1 MKKFFLTLSFLNIL
15 WAQFSDPAKFTVNI
29 EDVNQGEVAIVDVSA
44 ELDFTWRIYAV
55 YDVPEGP
62 SSTKFIIESDIVNKS
77 GKVIEPEPIE
87 KFDEG
92 FDNITK
98 YHEGTP
104 QFSIPLELKDNLP
117 NGTYNIDVIIDY
129 QVCNNS
135 LCYPPNLITKTA
147 TFDIKSGPIRSDF
160 VFENFDFDKDSILA
174 IADNNISSF
183 LILAMTMG
191 FLALLTPC
199 VFPMIPITISFFL
212 KRGEDKNTSP
222 VKGALVYMF
231 GIIMTFTLLGMLL
244 AIFLGASGATQ
255 LASNPYVNLFI
266 AFLFIYFAFS
276 LFGFYEI
283 ELPQS
288 LKRFSLQR
296 ENSEGYAGILFMA
309 LTFTLTSFTCTVA
322 FMGLILVAASQGQW
336 FWPIIGMLIFSLAF
350 ASPFFFLALFPHY
363 LTKMPQSGG
372 WLNSVKVI
380 MGFLEIAAAF
390 KFISNTDLVWQ
401 WDIFTYEAVLTCW
414 AIIMAL
420 CAFYIL
426 GYIRFKNDSK
436 VTFSYQ
442 RELLI
447 GVIGL
452 LIVLYYQWSWITFPS
467 SAKELVS
474 YWGMMNTYI
483 PLFYIG
489 AVMAVYGLKSY
500 GRILVSIIFLF
511 LSLYL
516 LSGNFGY
523 NINGT
528 IESYLPP
535 KKIKSNLKWINSLD
549 DAFIIANEENKNIFI
564 DFTGVTCTNCRW
576 METNIFSINSV
587 EELMSEYVL
596 VSLYTDAGEGYLE
609 KREYQI
615 NRFETAALPYYV
627 ILDSND
633 KVLSEFPGLTRNVEE
648 FKNFLKTGLNN

>member
-1 MKKFFLTLSFLNIL
+1 MKKIIPIIAYFSIL
-15 WAQFSDPAKFTVNI
+15 FGQFSDPAEFKFNI
-29 EDVNQGEVAIVDVSA
+29 NNANQGEVVVLEVEANIED
-44 ELDFTWRIYAV
+44 EWHIYAI

-62 SSTKFIIESDIVNKS
+62 KPTVIRIESDQIVKT
-77 GKVIEPEPIE
+77 GRIIEPDPIVTY
-87 KFDEG
+87 DEG

-98 YHEGTP
+98 YHEGKP
-104 QFSIPLELKDNLP
+104 IFRVPI
-117 NGTYNIDVIIDY
+117 IIDKNLSNGAYSFDVTVEY
-129 QVCNNS
+129 QVCTGN
-135 LCYPPNLITKTA
+135 LCYPPNEYSDNVSFTLQSGTIREDFKT
-147 TFDIKSGPIRSDF
+147 DK
-160 VFENFDFDKDSILA
+160 FDFSKDSILD
-174 IADNNISSF
+174 IADNKIGSF
-183 LILAMTMG
+183 LLLALSMG

-222 VKGALVYMF
+222 VKGALVYML
-231 GIIMTFTLLGMLL
+231 GIVMTFTLLGMLL

-372 WLNSVKVI
+372 WLNSVKVT

-390 KFISNTDLVWQ
+390 KFISNTDLVWE
-401 WDIFTYEAVLTCW
+401 WDIFTYEVVLTCW

-420 CAFYIL
+420 CAVYIL
-426 GYIRFKNDSK
+426 GYIRFKNDSR
-436 VTFSYQ
+436 VAFSYQ
-442 RELLI
+442 R
-447 GVIGL
+447 GL
-452 LIVLYYQWSWITFPS
+452 L
-467 SAKELVS
+467 
-474 YWGMMNTYI
+474 
-483 PLFYIG
+483 
-489 AVMAVYGLKSY
+489 
-500 GRILVSIIFLF
+500 SILF
-511 LSLYL
+511 LSLSFYL

-535 KKIKSNLKWINSLD
+535 KKMKSNLNWIHSLD
-549 DAFIIANEENKNIFI
+549 NAFIIANEEDKKIFI

-576 METNIFSINSV
+576 METNVFAEQSV
-587 EELMSEYVL
+587 EDLMSQFIL
-596 VSLYTDAGEGYLE
+596 VSLYTDAGDNYLE
-609 KREYQI
+609 KRDYQI
-615 NRFETAALPYYV
+615 SRFKTAALPYYV
-627 ILDSND
+627 ILDKND
-633 KVLSEFPGLTRNVEE
+633 LVIDEFPGMTRDIEQ
-648 FKNFLKTGLNN
+648 FKTFLEKGLN

>member
-1 MKKFFLTLSFLNIL
+1 MKKIIPIL
-15 WAQFSDPAKFTVNI
+15 AYFSILFGQFSDPVEFKFNI
-29 EDVNQGEVAIVDVSA
+29 DSANQGEVVVLEVQANIED
-44 ELDFTWRIYAV
+44 EWHIYAI

-62 SSTKFIIESDIVNKS
+62 KPTVIQVKSDQIVKTGRIIEPDPIVTY
-77 GKVIEPEPIE
+77 
-87 KFDEG
+87 DEG

-98 YHEGTP
+98 YHEGNP
-104 QFSIPLELKDNLP
+104 IFRVPIVIDKNLS
-117 NGTYNIDVIIDY
+117 NGVYSFDITVEY
-129 QVCNNS
+129 QVCTGN
-135 LCYPPNLITKTA
+135 LCYPPNEYSDNVSFTLQSGTIREDFKT
-147 TFDIKSGPIRSDF
+147 DK
-160 VFENFDFDKDSILA
+160 FDFSKDSILD
-174 IADNNISSF
+174 IADNKIGSF
-183 LILAMTMG
+183 LLLALSMG

-231 GIIMTFTLLGMLL
+231 GIVMTFTLLGMLL

-372 WLNSVKVI
+372 WLNSVKVT

-401 WDIFTYEAVLTCW
+401 WDIFTYEVVLTCW

-420 CAFYIL
+420 CAVYIL

-436 VTFSYQ
+436 VAFSYQ
-442 RELLI
+442 RSLL
-447 GVIGL
+447 
-452 LIVLYYQWSWITFPS
+452 
-467 SAKELVS
+467 
-474 YWGMMNTYI
+474 
-483 PLFYIG
+483 
-489 AVMAVYGLKSY
+489 
-500 GRILVSIIFLF
+500 SILF
-511 LSLYL
+511 LSLSFYL

-535 KKIKSNLKWINSLD
+535 KKMKSNLNWIHSLD
-549 DAFIIANEENKNIFI
+549 NAFIIANEEDKKIFI

-576 METNIFSINSV
+576 METNVFAEQSV
-587 EELMSEYVL
+587 EDIMSQFIL
-596 VSLYTDAGEGYLE
+596 VSLYTDAGDNYLE
-609 KREYQI
+609 KRDYQI
-615 NRFETAALPYYV
+615 SRFKTAALPYYV
-627 ILDSND
+627 ILDKND
-633 KVLSEFPGLTRNVEE
+633 LVIDEFPGMTRDIEQ
-648 FKNFLKTGLNN
+648 FKAFLEKGLN

>member
-15 WAQFSDPAKFTVNI
+15 WAQFSDPAQFTVNI
-29 EDVNQGEVAIVDVSA
+29 DDVNQGEVAIIDVNA

-62 SSTKFIIESDIVNKS
+62 SSTKFTIESDIVNKY
-77 GKVIEPEPIE
+77 GRVIEPEPIE

-92 FDNITK
+92 FGNITK

-104 QFSIPLELKDNLP
+104 QFSIPLELKDDLP
-117 NGTYNIDVIIDY
+117 NGTYNVDVIIDY

-135 LCYPPNLITKTA
+135 LCYPPNQITKTA

-183 LILAMTMG
+183 LVLAMSMG

-199 VFPMIPITISFFL
+199 VFPMIPITISFFMH
-212 KRGEDKNTSP
+212 RSENTNSSP
-222 VKGALVYMF
+222 VKSATVYML
-231 GIIMTFTLLGMLL
+231 GIVLTFTFLGMML
-244 AIFLGASGATQ
+244 AILLGASGANQ
-255 LASNPYVNLFI
+255 LAANPIVNMFI
-266 AFLFIYFAFS
+266 AFLFIYFAMS

-283 ELPQS
+283 EIPES
-288 LKRFSLQR
+288 LRRLSLQK
-296 ENSEGYAGILFMA
+296 ENSEGYVGILFMA
-309 LTFTLTSFTCTVA
+309 LTFTLTSFTCTVQ
-322 FMGLILVAASQGQW
+322 FMGLILVAASQGEW

-363 LTKMPQSGG
+363 LTKLPQSGG
-372 WLNSVKVI
+372 WLNSVKVV
-380 MGFLEIAAAF
+380 MGFLELAAAF
-390 KFISNTDLVWQ
+390 KFISNTDLVWN
-401 WDIFTYEAVLTCW
+401 WNIFTYEVVLYLW
-414 AIIMAL
+414 ALIML
-420 CAFYIL
+420 LTGLYIFGL
-426 GYIRFKNDSK
+426 IKFKNDSP
-436 VTFSYQ
+436 VTFSIQ
-442 RELLI
+442 RSLFALAFI
-447 GVIGL
+447 FFG
-452 LIVLYYQWSWITFPS
+452 
-467 SAKELVS
+467 
-474 YWGMMNTYI
+474 TY
-483 PLFYIG
+483 L
-489 AVMAVYGLKSY
+489 AA
-500 GRILVSIIFLF
+500 
-511 LSLYL
+511 
-516 LSGNFGY
+516 GNHGY
-523 NINGT
+523 DINGN
-528 IESYLPP
+528 IKSYLPP
-535 KKIKSNLKWINSLD
+535 KKYQSNLVWNNNLD
-549 DAFIIANEENKNIFI
+549 DAFIIAAEQNKNIFI

-648 FKNFLKTGLNN
+648 FKDFLKTGLNN

>member
-1 MKKFFLTLSFLNIL
+1 MKKIIPIL
-15 WAQFSDPAKFTVNI
+15 AYFSILLGQQFSDPVEFKFSIDNA
-29 EDVNQGEVAIVDVSA
+29 NQGEVVVLEVEANIED
-44 ELDFTWRIYAV
+44 EWHIYAI

-62 SSTKFIIESDIVNKS
+62 KPTVIRIESDQIVKI
-77 GKVIEPEPIE
+77 GRIIEPDPIVTY
-87 KFDEG
+87 DEG

-98 YHEGTP
+98 YHEGNP
-104 QFSIPLELKDNLP
+104 IFRVPI
-117 NGTYNIDVIIDY
+117 IIDKNLSNGVYSFDVTVEY
-129 QVCNNS
+129 QVCTGN
-135 LCYPPNLITKTA
+135 LCYPPNEYIDNISFTLQSGTIREDFKT
-147 TFDIKSGPIRSDF
+147 DK
-160 VFENFDFDKDSILA
+160 FDFSKDSILD
-174 IADNNISSF
+174 ITDNKIGSF
-183 LILAMTMG
+183 LLLALSMG

-222 VKGALVYMF
+222 VKGALVYML
-231 GIIMTFTLLGMLL
+231 GIVMTFTLLGMLL

-296 ENSEGYAGILFMA
+296 ENSEGYTGILFMA

-372 WLNSVKVI
+372 WLNSVKVT

-401 WDIFTYEAVLTCW
+401 WDIFTYEVVLTCW

-420 CAFYIL
+420 CAVYIL

-436 VTFSYQ
+436 VAFSYQ
-442 RELLI
+442 RSLLSI
-447 GVIGL
+447 
-452 LIVLYYQWSWITFPS
+452 
-467 SAKELVS
+467 
-474 YWGMMNTYI
+474 
-483 PLFYIG
+483 LF
-489 AVMAVYGLKSY
+489 LS
-500 GRILVSIIFLF
+500 

-535 KKIKSNLKWINSLD
+535 KKVKSNLNWIHSLD
-549 DAFIIANEENKNIFI
+549 NAFIIANEENKKIFI

-576 METNIFSINSV
+576 METNVFAEQSV
-587 EELMSEYVL
+587 EDLMSQFTL
-596 VSLYTDAGEGYLE
+596 VSLYTDAGDNYLE
-609 KREYQI
+609 KRDYQI
-615 NRFETAALPYYV
+615 SRFKTAALPYYV
-627 ILDSND
+627 ILDKND
-633 KVLSEFPGLTRNVEE
+633 LVIDEFPGMTRDIEQ
-648 FKNFLKTGLNN
+648 FKAFLENGLN

>member
-1 MKKFFLTLSFLNIL
+1 MKKIIPIIAYFSIL
-15 WAQFSDPAKFTVNI
+15 FGQFSDPAEFKFNI
-29 EDVNQGEVAIVDVSA
+29 NNANQGEVVVLEVEANIED
-44 ELDFTWRIYAV
+44 EWHIYAI

-62 SSTKFIIESDIVNKS
+62 KPTVIRIESDQIVKT
-77 GKVIEPEPIE
+77 GRIIEPDPIVTY
-87 KFDEG
+87 DEG

-98 YHEGTP
+98 YHEGKP
-104 QFSIPLELKDNLP
+104 IFRVPI
-117 NGTYNIDVIIDY
+117 IIDKNLSNGAYSFDVTVEY
-129 QVCNNS
+129 QVCTGN
-135 LCYPPNLITKTA
+135 LCYPPNEYSDNVSFTLQSGTIREDFKT
-147 TFDIKSGPIRSDF
+147 DK
-160 VFENFDFDKDSILA
+160 FDFSKDSILD
-174 IADNNISSF
+174 IADNKIGSF
-183 LILAMTMG
+183 LLLALSMG

-222 VKGALVYMF
+222 VKGALVYML
-231 GIIMTFTLLGMLL
+231 GIVMTFTLLGMLL

-372 WLNSVKVI
+372 WLNSVKVT

-401 WDIFTYEAVLTCW
+401 WDIFTYEVVLTCW

-420 CAFYIL
+420 CAVYIL
-426 GYIRFKNDSK
+426 GYIRFKNDSR
-436 VTFSYQ
+436 VAFSYQ
-442 RELLI
+442 R
-447 GVIGL
+447 GL
-452 LIVLYYQWSWITFPS
+452 L
-467 SAKELVS
+467 
-474 YWGMMNTYI
+474 
-483 PLFYIG
+483 
-489 AVMAVYGLKSY
+489 
-500 GRILVSIIFLF
+500 SILF
-511 LSLYL
+511 LSLSFYL

-535 KKIKSNLKWINSLD
+535 KKMKSNLNWIHSLD
-549 DAFIIANEENKNIFI
+549 NAFIIANEEDKKIFI

-576 METNIFSINSV
+576 METNVFAEQSV
-587 EELMSEYVL
+587 EDIMSQFIL
-596 VSLYTDAGEGYLE
+596 VSLYTDAGDNYLE
-609 KREYQI
+609 KRDYQI
-615 NRFETAALPYYV
+615 SRFKTAALPYYV
-627 ILDSND
+627 ILDKND
-633 KVLSEFPGLTRNVEE
+633 LVIDEFPGMTRDIEQ
-648 FKNFLKTGLNN
+648 FKTFLEKGLN

>member
-15 WAQFSDPAKFTVNI
+15 WAQFSDPAQFTVSI
-29 EDVNQGEVAIVDVSA
+29 DDVNQGEVAIIDVNA

-77 GKVIEPEPIE
+77 GRIIEPEPIE

-92 FDNITK
+92 FGNITK

-104 QFSIPLELKDNLP
+104 KFSIPLELKDDLP
-117 NGTYNIDVIIDY
+117 NGIYNVDVIIDY

-135 LCYPPNLITKTA
+135 LCYPPNQITKTA
-147 TFDIKSGPIRSDF
+147 TFSIKSGPIRSDF
-160 VFENFDFDKDSILA
+160 VFENFDFDKESILA

-183 LILAMTMG
+183 LILAMSMG

-199 VFPMIPITISFFL
+199 VFPMIPITISFFMH
-212 KRGEDKNTSP
+212 RSENTNSSP
-222 VKGALVYMF
+222 AKSATVYML
-231 GIIMTFTLLGMLL
+231 GIVLTFTFLGMML
-244 AIFLGASGATQ
+244 AILLGASGANQ
-255 LASNPYVNLFI
+255 LAANPIVNMFI
-266 AFLFIYFAFS
+266 AFLFIYFAMS

-283 ELPQS
+283 EIPES
-288 LKRFSLQR
+288 LRRLSLQK
-296 ENSEGYAGILFMA
+296 ENSEGYVGILFMA
-309 LTFTLTSFTCTVA
+309 LTFTLTSFTCTVQ
-322 FMGLILVAASQGQW
+322 FMGLILVAASQGEW

-363 LTKMPQSGG
+363 LTKLPQSGG
-372 WLNSVKVI
+372 WLNSVKVV
-380 MGFLEIAAAF
+380 MGFLELAAAF
-390 KFISNTDLVWQ
+390 KFISNTDLVWN
-401 WDIFTYEAVLTCW
+401 WNIFTYEVVLYLW
-414 AIIMAL
+414 ALIML
-420 CAFYIL
+420 LTGLYIFGL
-426 GYIRFKNDSK
+426 IKFKNDSP
-436 VTFSYQ
+436 VTFSIQ
-442 RELLI
+442 RSLFALSFI
-447 GVIGL
+447 LFG
-452 LIVLYYQWSWITFPS
+452 
-467 SAKELVS
+467 
-474 YWGMMNTYI
+474 TY
-483 PLFYIG
+483 L
-489 AVMAVYGLKSY
+489 AA
-500 GRILVSIIFLF
+500 
-511 LSLYL
+511 
-516 LSGNFGY
+516 GNHGY
-523 NINGT
+523 DINGN
-528 IESYLPP
+528 IKSYLPP
-535 KKIKSNLKWINSLD
+535 KKYQSNLVWNNNLD
-549 DAFIIANEENKNIFI
+549 DAFIIAKEQNKNIFI

-648 FKNFLKTGLNN
+648 FKDFLKTGLNN

>member
-15 WAQFSDPAKFTVNI
+15 WAQFSDPAQFTVNI
-29 EDVNQGEVAIVDVSA
+29 DDVNQGEVAIIDVNA

-77 GKVIEPEPIE
+77 GRVIEPEPIE

-92 FDNITK
+92 FGNITK

-104 QFSIPLELKDNLP
+104 QFSIPLELKDDLP
-117 NGTYNIDVIIDY
+117 NGTYNVDVIIDY

-135 LCYPPNLITKTA
+135 LCYPPNQITKTA

-183 LILAMTMG
+183 LVLAMSMG

-199 VFPMIPITISFFL
+199 VFPMIPITISFFMH
-212 KRGEDKNTSP
+212 RSENTNSSP
-222 VKGALVYMF
+222 VKSATVYML
-231 GIIMTFTLLGMLL
+231 GIVLTFTFLGMML
-244 AIFLGASGATQ
+244 AILLGASGANQ
-255 LASNPYVNLFI
+255 LAANPIVNMFI
-266 AFLFIYFAFS
+266 AFLFIYFAMS

-283 ELPQS
+283 EIPES
-288 LKRFSLQR
+288 LRRLSLQK
-296 ENSEGYAGILFMA
+296 ENSEGYVGILFMA
-309 LTFTLTSFTCTVA
+309 LTFTLTSFTCTVQ
-322 FMGLILVAASQGQW
+322 FMGLILVAASQGEW

-363 LTKMPQSGG
+363 LTKLPQSGG
-372 WLNSVKVI
+372 WLNSVKVV
-380 MGFLEIAAAF
+380 MGFLELAAAF
-390 KFISNTDLVWQ
+390 KFISNTDLVWN
-401 WDIFTYEAVLTCW
+401 WNIFTYEVVLYLW
-414 AIIMAL
+414 ALIML
-420 CAFYIL
+420 LTGLYIFGL
-426 GYIRFKNDSK
+426 IKFKNDSP
-436 VTFSYQ
+436 VTFSIQ
-442 RELLI
+442 RSLFALAFI
-447 GVIGL
+447 FFG
-452 LIVLYYQWSWITFPS
+452 
-467 SAKELVS
+467 
-474 YWGMMNTYI
+474 TY
-483 PLFYIG
+483 L
-489 AVMAVYGLKSY
+489 AA
-500 GRILVSIIFLF
+500 
-511 LSLYL
+511 
-516 LSGNFGY
+516 GNHGY
-523 NINGT
+523 NINGN
-528 IESYLPP
+528 IKSYLPP
-535 KKIKSNLKWINSLD
+535 KKYQSNLVWNNNLD
-549 DAFIIANEENKNIFI
+549 DAFIIAAEQNKNIFI

-648 FKNFLKTGLNN
+648 FKDFLKTGLNN

>member
-1 MKKFFLTLSFLNIL
+1 MKKFFLTLLFLNIL
-15 WAQFSDPAKFTVNI
+15 WAQFSDPAQFTVNI
-29 EDVNQGEVAIVDVSA
+29 DDVNQGEVAIIDVNA

-77 GKVIEPEPIE
+77 GRVIEPEPIE

-92 FDNITK
+92 FGNITK

-117 NGTYNIDVIIDY
+117 NGTYNVDVIIDY

-135 LCYPPNLITKTA
+135 LCYPPNQITKTA

-174 IADNNISSF
+174 IANNNISSF
-183 LILAMTMG
+183 LVLAMSMG

-199 VFPMIPITISFFL
+199 VFPMIPITISFFMH
-212 KRGEDKNTSP
+212 RSENTNSSP
-222 VKGALVYMF
+222 VKSATVYML
-231 GIIMTFTLLGMLL
+231 GIVLTFTFLGMML
-244 AIFLGASGATQ
+244 AILLGASGANQ
-255 LASNPYVNLFI
+255 LAANPIVNMFI
-266 AFLFIYFAFS
+266 AFLFIYFAMS

-283 ELPQS
+283 EIPES
-288 LKRFSLQR
+288 LRRLSLQK
-296 ENSEGYAGILFMA
+296 ENSEGYVGILFMA
-309 LTFTLTSFTCTVA
+309 LTFTLTSFTCTVQ
-322 FMGLILVAASQGQW
+322 FMGLILVAASQGEW

-363 LTKMPQSGG
+363 LTKLPQSGG
-372 WLNSVKVI
+372 WLNSVKVV
-380 MGFLEIAAAF
+380 MGFLELAAAF
-390 KFISNTDLVWQ
+390 KFISNTDLVWN
-401 WDIFTYEAVLTCW
+401 WNIFTYEVVLYLW
-414 AIIMAL
+414 ALIML
-420 CAFYIL
+420 LTGLYIFGL
-426 GYIRFKNDSK
+426 VKFKNDSP
-436 VTFSYQ
+436 VTFSIQ
-442 RELLI
+442 RSLFALAFI
-447 GVIGL
+447 FFG
-452 LIVLYYQWSWITFPS
+452 
-467 SAKELVS
+467 
-474 YWGMMNTYI
+474 TY
-483 PLFYIG
+483 L
-489 AVMAVYGLKSY
+489 AA
-500 GRILVSIIFLF
+500 
-511 LSLYL
+511 
-516 LSGNFGY
+516 GNHGY
-523 NINGT
+523 DINGN
-528 IESYLPP
+528 IKSYLPP
-535 KKIKSNLKWINSLD
+535 KKYQSNLVWNNNLD
-549 DAFIIANEENKNIFI
+549 DAFIIAAEQNKNIFI

-648 FKNFLKTGLNN
+648 FKDFLKTGLNN

>member
-1 MKKFFLTLSFLNIL
+1 MKKIIPIL
-15 WAQFSDPAKFTVNI
+15 AYFSILLGQQFSDPVEFKFSIDNT
-29 EDVNQGEVAIVDVSA
+29 NQGEVVVLEVEASIED
-44 ELDFTWRIYAV
+44 EWHIYAI

-62 SSTKFIIESDIVNKS
+62 KSTVIRIESDQIVKI
-77 GKVIEPEPIE
+77 GRVIEPDPIVTY
-87 KFDEG
+87 DEG

-98 YHEGTP
+98 YHEGNP
-104 QFSIPLELKDNLP
+104 IFRVPI
-117 NGTYNIDVIIDY
+117 IIDKNLSNGVYSFDATVEY
-129 QVCNNS
+129 QVCTGN
-135 LCYPPNLITKTA
+135 LCYPPNEYSDNISFTLQSGTIREDFKT
-147 TFDIKSGPIRSDF
+147 DK
-160 VFENFDFDKDSILA
+160 FDFSKDSILG
-174 IADNNISSF
+174 ITDNKIGSF
-183 LILAMTMG
+183 LLLALSMG

-222 VKGALVYMF
+222 IKGALVYML
-231 GIIMTFTLLGMLL
+231 GIVMTFTLLGMLL

-372 WLNSVKVI
+372 WLNSVKVT

-401 WDIFTYEAVLTCW
+401 WDIFTYEVVLTCW

-420 CAFYIL
+420 CAVYIL

-436 VTFSYQ
+436 VAFSYQ
-442 RELLI
+442 RS
-447 GVIGL
+447 V
-452 LIVLYYQWSWITFPS
+452 
-467 SAKELVS
+467 
-474 YWGMMNTYI
+474 
-483 PLFYIG
+483 
-489 AVMAVYGLKSY
+489 
-500 GRILVSIIFLF
+500 VSILF
-511 LSLYL
+511 LSLSFYL

-535 KKIKSNLKWINSLD
+535 KKVKSNLNWIHSLD
-549 DAFIIANEENKNIFI
+549 DAFIIANEENKKIFI

-576 METNIFSINSV
+576 METNVFAEQSV
-587 EELMSEYVL
+587 EDIMSQFIL
-596 VSLYTDAGEGYLE
+596 VSLYTDAGDNYLE
-609 KREYQI
+609 KRDYQI
-615 NRFETAALPYYV
+615 SRFKTAALPYYV
-627 ILDSND
+627 ILDKND
-633 KVLSEFPGLTRNVEE
+633 LVIDEFPGLTRDIDQ
-648 FKNFLKTGLNN
+648 FKTFLENGLN

>member
-1 MKKFFLTLSFLNIL
+1 MKKFFLILSFLNIL
-15 WAQFSDPAKFTVNI
+15 WAQFSDPAQFNVKI
-29 EDVNQGEVAIVDVSA
+29 DDVNQGEVAIVDVSA

-55 YDVPEGP
+55 YDLPEGP
-62 SSTKFIIESDIVNKS
+62 SSTKFIIDSDIVNKS

-92 FDNITK
+92 FSNITK

-104 QFSIPLELKDNLP
+104 QFSIPLELKDDLP
-117 NGTYNIDVIIDY
+117 NGTYNVDVIIDY

-135 LCYPPNLITKTA
+135 LCYPPNQITKTA

-183 LILAMTMG
+183 LVLAMSMG

-199 VFPMIPITISFFL
+199 VFPMIPITISFFMH
-212 KRGEDKNTSP
+212 RSENTNSSP
-222 VKGALVYMF
+222 VKSATVYML
-231 GIIMTFTLLGMLL
+231 GIVLTFTFLGMML
-244 AIFLGASGATQ
+244 AILLGASGANQ
-255 LASNPYVNLFI
+255 LAANPIVNMFI
-266 AFLFIYFAFS
+266 AFLFIYFAMS

-283 ELPQS
+283 EIPES
-288 LKRFSLQR
+288 LRRLSFQK
-296 ENSEGYAGILFMA
+296 ENSEGYVGILFMA
-309 LTFTLTSFTCTVA
+309 LTFTLTSFTCTVQ
-322 FMGLILVAASQGQW
+322 FMGLILVAASQGEW

-363 LTKMPQSGG
+363 LTKLPQSGG
-372 WLNSVKVI
+372 WLNSVKVV
-380 MGFLEIAAAF
+380 MGFLELAAAF
-390 KFISNTDLVWQ
+390 KFISNTDLVWN
-401 WDIFTYEAVLTCW
+401 WNIFTYEVVLYLW
-414 AIIMAL
+414 ALIML
-420 CAFYIL
+420 LTGLYIFGL
-426 GYIRFKNDSK
+426 IKFKNDSP
-436 VTFSYQ
+436 VTFSIQ
-442 RELLI
+442 RSLFALAFI
-447 GVIGL
+447 FFG
-452 LIVLYYQWSWITFPS
+452 
-467 SAKELVS
+467 
-474 YWGMMNTYI
+474 TY
-483 PLFYIG
+483 L
-489 AVMAVYGLKSY
+489 AA
-500 GRILVSIIFLF
+500 
-511 LSLYL
+511 
-516 LSGNFGY
+516 GNHGY
-523 NINGT
+523 DINGN
-528 IESYLPP
+528 IKSYLPP
-535 KKIKSNLKWINSLD
+535 KKYQSNLVWNNNLD
-549 DAFIIANEENKNIFI
+549 DAFIIAAEQNKNIFI

-648 FKNFLKTGLNN
+648 FKDFLKTGLNN

>member
-1 MKKFFLTLSFLNIL
+1 MKKIIPIL
-15 WAQFSDPAKFTVNI
+15 AYFSILLGQQFSDPVEFKFSIDNA
-29 EDVNQGEVAIVDVSA
+29 NQGEVVVLEVEANIED
-44 ELDFTWRIYAV
+44 EWHIYAI

-62 SSTKFIIESDIVNKS
+62 KSTVIRIESDQIVKI
-77 GKVIEPEPIE
+77 GRVIEPDPIVTY
-87 KFDEG
+87 DEG

-98 YHEGTP
+98 YHEGNP
-104 QFSIPLELKDNLP
+104 IFRVPI
-117 NGTYNIDVIIDY
+117 IIDKNLSNGVYSFDATVEY
-129 QVCNNS
+129 QVCTGN
-135 LCYPPNLITKTA
+135 LCYPPNEYSDNISFTLQSGTIREDFKT
-147 TFDIKSGPIRSDF
+147 DK
-160 VFENFDFDKDSILA
+160 FDFSKDSILD
-174 IADNNISSF
+174 IADNKIGSF
-183 LILAMTMG
+183 LLLALSMG

-222 VKGALVYMF
+222 IKGALVYML
-231 GIIMTFTLLGMLL
+231 GIVMTFTLLGMLL

-372 WLNSVKVI
+372 WLNSVKVT

-401 WDIFTYEAVLTCW
+401 WDIFTYEVVLTCW

-420 CAFYIL
+420 CAVYIL

-436 VTFSYQ
+436 VAFSYQ
-442 RELLI
+442 RS
-447 GVIGL
+447 
-452 LIVLYYQWSWITFPS
+452 VL
-467 SAKELVS
+467 
-474 YWGMMNTYI
+474 
-483 PLFYIG
+483 
-489 AVMAVYGLKSY
+489 
-500 GRILVSIIFLF
+500 SILF
-511 LSLYL
+511 LSLSFYL

-535 KKIKSNLKWINSLD
+535 KKVKSNLNWIHSLD
-549 DAFIIANEENKNIFI
+549 DAFIIANEENKKIFI

-576 METNIFSINSV
+576 METNVFAEQSV
-587 EELMSEYVL
+587 EDIMSQFIL
-596 VSLYTDAGEGYLE
+596 VSLYTDAGDNYLE
-609 KREYQI
+609 KRDYQI
-615 NRFETAALPYYV
+615 SRFKTAALPYYV
-627 ILDSND
+627 ILDKND
-633 KVLSEFPGLTRNVEE
+633 LVIDEFPGMTRDIEQ
-648 FKNFLKTGLNN
+648 FKAFLENGLN

>member
-1 MKKFFLTLSFLNIL
+1 MKKIIPVLAYFSIL
-15 WAQFSDPAKFTVNI
+15 LGQQFSDPVEFKFSIDNT
-29 EDVNQGEVAIVDVSA
+29 NQGEVVVLEVEANIED
-44 ELDFTWRIYAV
+44 EWHIYAI

-62 SSTKFIIESDIVNKS
+62 KPTVIRIESDQIVKI
-77 GKVIEPEPIE
+77 GRIIEPDPIVTY
-87 KFDEG
+87 DEG

-98 YHEGTP
+98 YHEGNP
-104 QFSIPLELKDNLP
+104 IFRVPI
-117 NGTYNIDVIIDY
+117 IIDKNLSNGVYSFDVTVEY
-129 QVCNNS
+129 QVCTGN
-135 LCYPPNLITKTA
+135 LCYPPNEYIDNISFTLQ
-147 TFDIKSGPIRSDF
+147 SGTIR
-160 VFENFDFDKDSILA
+160 ENFKTDKFDFSKDSILD
-174 IADNNISSF
+174 ITDNKIGSF
-183 LILAMTMG
+183 LLLALSMG

-222 VKGALVYMF
+222 VKGALVYML
-231 GIIMTFTLLGMLL
+231 GIVMTFTLLGMLL

-372 WLNSVKVI
+372 WLNSVKVT

-401 WDIFTYEAVLTCW
+401 WDIFTYEVVLTCW

-420 CAFYIL
+420 CAVYIL
-426 GYIRFKNDSK
+426 GYIRFKNDSR
-436 VTFSYQ
+436 VAFSYQ
-442 RELLI
+442 RSLL
-447 GVIGL
+447 
-452 LIVLYYQWSWITFPS
+452 
-467 SAKELVS
+467 
-474 YWGMMNTYI
+474 
-483 PLFYIG
+483 
-489 AVMAVYGLKSY
+489 
-500 GRILVSIIFLF
+500 SILF
-511 LSLYL
+511 LSLSFYL

-535 KKIKSNLKWINSLD
+535 KKMKSNLNWIHSLD
-549 DAFIIANEENKNIFI
+549 NAFIIANEENKKIFI

-576 METNIFSINSV
+576 METNVFAEQSV
-587 EELMSEYVL
+587 EDIMSQFIL
-596 VSLYTDAGEGYLE
+596 VSLYTDAGDNYLE
-609 KREYQI
+609 KRDYQI
-615 NRFETAALPYYV
+615 SRFKTAALPYYV
-627 ILDSND
+627 ILDKND
-633 KVLSEFPGLTRNVEE
+633 LVIDEFPGMTRDIEQ
-648 FKNFLKTGLNN
+648 FKAFLENGLN

>member
-1 MKKFFLTLSFLNIL
+1 MKKLLLSFFYCSIL
-15 WAQFSDPAKFTVNI
+15 FGQQFDDPANFRFSI
-29 EDVNQGEVAIVDVSA
+29 DDIRQGEVALITLDT
-44 ELDFTWRIYAV
+44 ELEYGWHIYAI
-55 YDVPEGP
+55 YDVPDGPESTTVRIEG
-62 SSTKFIIESDIVNKS
+62 SIVNQVGRIIE
-77 GKVIEPEPIE
+77 PQPIE
-87 KFDEG
+87 DFDEG
-92 FDNITK
+92 FMIITK
-98 YHEGTP
+98 YHENKP
-104 QFSIPLELKDNLP
+104 QFKIPVQISNDTPLGSYDLKS
-117 NGTYNIDVIIDY
+117 TVRY
-129 QVCNNS
+129 QVCNEG
-135 LCYPPNLITKTA
+135 LCYPPNEYTQN
-147 TFDIKSGPIRSDF
+147 IKFNVVEGPIRNDYAII
-160 VFENFDFDKDSILA
+160 NFDFDKKSILD
-174 IADNNISSF
+174 ITNNKVGSF
-183 LILAMTMG
+183 LLLSLSMG

-222 VKGALVYMF
+222 VKGALVYML
-231 GIIMTFTLLGMLL
+231 GIVMTFTLLGMLL

-283 ELPQS
+283 DLPQS

-322 FMGLILVAASQGQW
+322 FMGLILVAASQGEW
-336 FWPIIGMLIFSLAF
+336 FWPIIGMLMFSLAF
-350 ASPFFFLALFPHY
+350 ASPFFLLALFPHY

-401 WDIFTYEAVLTCW
+401 WDIFTYEVVLSCW

-420 CAFYIL
+420 CSIYIV

-436 VTFSYQ
+436 IELSYQ
-442 RELLI
+442 RSLLS
-447 GVIGL
+447 
-452 LIVLYYQWSWITFPS
+452 IV
-467 SAKELVS
+467 
-474 YWGMMNTYI
+474 
-483 PLFYIG
+483 
-489 AVMAVYGLKSY
+489 
-500 GRILVSIIFLF
+500 FLS

-523 NINGT
+523 AINGT

-535 KKIKSNLKWINSLD
+535 KKEYSNLDWVHSL
-549 DAFIIANEENKNIFI
+549 EEGFELAKEDNRNIFI

-576 METNIFSINSV
+576 METNIFKQESV
-587 EELMSEYVL
+587 EQLMKQFVL
-596 VSLYTDAGEGYLE
+596 VSLYTDAGENYLE
-609 KREYQI
+609 KRQYQI
-615 NRFETAALPYYV
+615 DRFQTAALPYYV
-627 ILDSND
+627 ILDKEDSIIG
-633 KVLSEFPGLTRNVEE
+633 EFPGMSRNVDDFIE
-648 FKNFLKTGLNN
+648 FLESGLD

>member
-1 MKKFFLTLSFLNIL
+1 MKKLLLSFFYCSIL
-15 WAQFSDPAKFTVNI
+15 FGQQFDDPANFRFSI
-29 EDVNQGEVAIVDVSA
+29 DDIRQGEVALITLDT
-44 ELDFTWRIYAV
+44 ELEYGWHIYAI
-55 YDVPEGP
+55 YDVPDGPESTTVRIEG
-62 SSTKFIIESDIVNKS
+62 SIVNQVGRIIE
-77 GKVIEPEPIE
+77 PQPIE
-87 KFDEG
+87 DFDEG
-92 FDNITK
+92 FMIITK
-98 YHEGTP
+98 YHENKP
-104 QFSIPLELKDNLP
+104 QFKIPVQISNDTPLGSYDLKS
-117 NGTYNIDVIIDY
+117 TVRY
-129 QVCNNS
+129 QVCNEG
-135 LCYPPNLITKTA
+135 LCYPPNEYTQN
-147 TFDIKSGPIRSDF
+147 IKLNVVEGPIRNDYAI
-160 VFENFDFDKDSILA
+160 VNFDFDKKSILD
-174 IADNNISSF
+174 ITNNKVGSF
-183 LILAMTMG
+183 LLLSLSMG

-222 VKGALVYMF
+222 VKGALVYML
-231 GIIMTFTLLGMLL
+231 GIVMTFTLLGMLL

-283 ELPQS
+283 DLPQS

-322 FMGLILVAASQGQW
+322 FMGLILVAASQGEW
-336 FWPIIGMLIFSLAF
+336 FWPIIGMLMFSLAF
-350 ASPFFFLALFPHY
+350 ASPFFLLALFPHY

-401 WDIFTYEAVLTCW
+401 WDIFTYEVVLSCW

-420 CAFYIL
+420 CSIYIV

-436 VTFSYQ
+436 IEHSYQ
-442 RELLI
+442 RSLLS
-447 GVIGL
+447 
-452 LIVLYYQWSWITFPS
+452 IV
-467 SAKELVS
+467 
-474 YWGMMNTYI
+474 
-483 PLFYIG
+483 
-489 AVMAVYGLKSY
+489 
-500 GRILVSIIFLF
+500 FLS

-523 NINGT
+523 AINGT

-535 KKIKSNLKWINSLD
+535 KKEYSNLDWVHSL
-549 DAFIIANEENKNIFI
+549 EEGFELAKEDNRNIFI

-576 METNIFSINSV
+576 METNIFKQESV
-587 EELMSEYVL
+587 EQLMKQFVL
-596 VSLYTDAGEGYLE
+596 VSLYTDAGDNYLE
-609 KREYQI
+609 KRQYQI
-615 NRFETAALPYYV
+615 DRFQTAALPYYV
-627 ILDSND
+627 ILDKEDSIIG
-633 KVLSEFPGLTRNVEE
+633 EFPGMSRNVDDFIE
-648 FKNFLKTGLNN
+648 FLESGLD

>member
-1 MKKFFLTLSFLNIL
+1 MKKLLSLFYFSIL
-15 WAQFSDPAKFTVNI
+15 LGQQFDDPANFRFSI
-29 EDVNQGEVAIVDVSA
+29 DDIRQGEVALITLDT
-44 ELDFTWRIYAV
+44 ELEYGWHIYAI
-55 YDVPEGP
+55 YDVPDGPESTTVRIEG
-62 SSTKFIIESDIVNKS
+62 SIVNQVGRIIE
-77 GKVIEPEPIE
+77 PQPIE
-87 KFDEG
+87 DFDEG
-92 FDNITK
+92 FMIITK
-98 YHEGTP
+98 YHKNKP
-104 QFSIPLELKDNLP
+104 QFKIPVQISDDTPLGSYTLRS
-117 NGTYNIDVIIDY
+117 TVRY
-129 QVCNNS
+129 QVCNEG
-135 LCYPPNLITKTA
+135 LCYPPNEYTQNIELNVVE
-147 TFDIKSGPIRSDF
+147 GPIRNDYAIA
-160 VFENFDFDKDSILA
+160 NFDFHKKSILD
-174 IADNNISSF
+174 ITNNKVGSF
-183 LILAMTMG
+183 LLLSLSMG

-212 KRGEDKNTSP
+212 KRSEDKNTSP
-222 VKGALVYMF
+222 VQGALVYML
-231 GIIMTFTLLGMLL
+231 GIVMTFTLLGMLL

-283 ELPQS
+283 DLPQS
-288 LKRFSLQR
+288 LKRFSIQR

-350 ASPFFFLALFPHY
+350 ASPFFLLALFPHY

-401 WDIFTYEAVLTCW
+401 WDIFTYEVVLSCW

-420 CAFYIL
+420 CSIYIV

-436 VTFSYQ
+436 VELSYQ
-442 RELLI
+442 RSLL
-447 GVIGL
+447 
-452 LIVLYYQWSWITFPS
+452 
-467 SAKELVS
+467 
-474 YWGMMNTYI
+474 
-483 PLFYIG
+483 
-489 AVMAVYGLKSY
+489 
-500 GRILVSIIFLF
+500 SIIFLS

-535 KKIKSNLKWINSLD
+535 KKAHSDLDWVNSL
-549 DAFIIANEENKNIFI
+549 EEGFLLAKADNRNIFI

-576 METNIFSINSV
+576 METNIFTEESV
-587 EELMSEYVL
+587 EELMQEFVL
-596 VSLYTDAGEGYLE
+596 VSLYTDAGENYIQ

-615 NRFETAALPYYV
+615 NRFKTAALPYYV
-627 ILDSND
+627 ILDKND
-633 KVLSEFPGLTRNVEE
+633 FIIGEFPGMSRNVND
-648 FKNFLKTGLNN
+648 FQDFLRKGLN

>member
-1 MKKFFLTLSFLNIL
+1 MKKLLLLFYFSTLLGQ
-15 WAQFSDPAKFTVNI
+15 QFDDPANFKFSI
-29 EDVNQGEVAIVDVSA
+29 EDVRKGEIALLN
-44 ELDFTWRIYAV
+44 LDTDLEYGWHIYAI
-55 YDVPEGP
+55 YDVPDGPESTTINVEG
-62 SSTKFIIESDIVNKS
+62 SIIDDIGRIIEPV
-77 GKVIEPEPIE
+77 PIIS
-87 KFDEG
+87 FDEG
-92 FDNITK
+92 FGIITR
-98 YHEGTP
+98 YHEEKP
-104 QFSIPLELKDNLP
+104 NFKIPIKIRKDLP
-117 NGTYNIDVIIDY
+117 VGSYSFKCTVRY
-129 QVCNNS
+129 QVCNEG
-135 LCYPPNLITKTA
+135 LCYPPNEYTETLQFNVIDG
-147 TFDIKSGPIRSDF
+147 DIRDEYAIASFS
-160 VFENFDFDKDSILA
+160 FDKKSILDVT
-174 IADNNISSF
+174 DNKIGSF
-183 LILAMTMG
+183 LLLSLSMG

-212 KRGEDKNTSP
+212 KRSEDKNTSP
-222 VKGALVYMF
+222 VQGALVYML
-231 GIIMTFTLLGMLL
+231 GIVMTFTLLGMLL

-283 ELPQS
+283 DLPQS
-288 LKRFSLQR
+288 LKRFSIQR

-322 FMGLILVAASQGQW
+322 FMGLILVAASQGEW

-350 ASPFFFLALFPHY
+350 ASPFFLLALFPHY

-401 WDIFTYEAVLTCW
+401 WDIFTYEVVLSCW

-420 CAFYIL
+420 CSIYIV

-436 VTFSYQ
+436 VELSYQ
-442 RELLI
+442 RSLLS
-447 GVIGL
+447 
-452 LIVLYYQWSWITFPS
+452 IV
-467 SAKELVS
+467 
-474 YWGMMNTYI
+474 
-483 PLFYIG
+483 
-489 AVMAVYGLKSY
+489 
-500 GRILVSIIFLF
+500 FLS

-535 KKIKSNLKWINSLD
+535 KKAHSDLDWVNSL
-549 DAFIIANEENKNIFI
+549 EEGFRLAKADNRNIFI

-576 METNIFSINSV
+576 METNIFTEESV
-587 EELMSEYVL
+587 EELMQEFVL
-596 VSLYTDAGEGYLE
+596 VSLYTDAGENYIQ

-615 NRFETAALPYYV
+615 NRFKTAALPYYV
-627 ILDSND
+627 ILDKND
-633 KVLSEFPGLTRNVEE
+633 FVIGEFPGMSRNVND
-648 FKNFLKTGLNN
+648 FQDFLRKGLN